1 MGAKIL
7 FIYVHD
13 FSLRRVRVMVN
24 DLSRHELAPAA
35 TATRLEIEKISSF
48 YGGTNNGF
56 LPAIFSSNRLLL
68 PPAPH
73 FSSFI
78 VLLPNDIGRAVV
90 HYLEECYRCTTVQN
104 RYLQYAIDLRLI

>member
-13 FSLRRVRVMVN
+13 FSLRRVRVMIN
-24 DLSRHELAPAA
+24 DLNRHELAPAA

-56 LPAIFSSNRLLL
+56 LPAIFSSNRLHS
-68 PPAPH
+68 PASCISPH
-73 FSSFI
+73 SFCRT
-78 VLLPNDIGRAVV
+78 IGRSGSLSGRVLSM
-90 HYLEECYRCTTVQN
+90 HYR
-104 RYLQYAIDLRLI
+104 AK

>member
-56 LPAIFSSNRLLL
+56 LPAIFSSNRPASSSSPAILLIS
-68 PPAPH
+68 PH
-73 FSSFI
+73 
-78 VLLPNDIGRAVV
+78 
-90 HYLEECYRCTTVQN
+90 YR
-104 RYLQYAIDLRLI
+104 RIAER

>member
-78 VLLPNDIGRAVV
+78 VLLPNDRPRSGSLSGRVLSM
-90 HYLEECYRCTTVQN
+90 HYR
-104 RYLQYAIDLRLI
+104 AK